1 VSCILGAVFLKDYL
15 GVWRT
20 LGMGVAFAGI
30 LTIAGTPQVLD
41 HELAFVL
48 AVLGATAWAG
58 SNVYM
63 KVVEQNAIMPLLFWT
78 GLYSLPVT
86 LVVSLLIEGHPW
98 ELIETAP
105 ASAWIGLTYTVF
117 FSTIAGYGLWY
128 WLITRFSI
136 TQVTPFALLVPVGG
150 LSSGM
155 IFFDE
160 EMSLR
165 TAIGAALTIFGV
177 AMITLRRPRLARPD
191 TA

>member
-1 VSCILGAVFLKDYL
+1 
-15 GVWRT
+15 
-20 LGMGVAFAGI
+20 MGVAFAGI

-150 LSSGM
+150 LSSGGVRGWRAR
-155 IFFDE
+155 IRLSGE
-160 EMSLR
+160 SR
-165 TAIGAALTIFGV
+165 AGPYPTRGNRPAAE
-177 AMITLRRPRLARPD
+177 AAAAAYAR
-191 TA
+191 